1 MAQLHYVVAE
11 ADLKSLAGEWE
22 TLLDDSDAVGIF
34 TRPSWLRIW
43 LHAFE
48 DRRDLLILTV
58 RAEGRLCGVAAFLV
72 DGELLR
78 LAGDPEVWDYA
89 DMPSRRGHERGV
101 LDALLAYLAEKGW
114 NRIDLWGLA
123 EDSPTCH
130 ELSGAAERQGYR
142 LEAERESVCPTIDL
156 PADWDAYLGML
167 NKKDRH
173 ELRRKIRRFEET
185 DGPAT
190 LVALTGVDEVEAALP
205 DFFRLHVQS
214 REDKAEFM
222 TPVMR
227 HFFEHAAEE
236 TAREGGL
243 RLYFMERADKR
254 LASVLCFD
262 GGDSL
267 MLYNSGYD
275 PEFAG
280 VSVGLVS
287 KALCVQQAIADG
299 KKRLNFLRGPE
310 RYKYD
315 LGARDAGV
323 YRCTLQRE
331 GN

>member
-1 MAQLHYVVAE
+1 MPQPHYDVAE
-11 ADLKSLAGEWE
+11 ADLESLAGEWE
-22 TLLDDSDAVGIF
+22 ALLDDSDAVSIF

-43 LHAFE
+43 LHVFE
-48 DRRDLLILTV
+48 GHRDLLLLTV
-58 RAEGRLCGVAAFLV
+58 RADGRLCGVAAFIAT
-72 DGELLR
+72 DAGLR

-89 DMPSRRGHERGV
+89 DLPSRRGHERGV
-101 LDALLAYLAEKGW
+101 LDALLAYLVEKGW
-114 NRIDLWGLA
+114 NHIELWGLA
-123 EDSPTCH
+123 EDSPTYR
-130 ELSGAAERQGYR
+130 ELPGAAERYGYR
-142 LEAERESVCPTIDL
+142 LNTEQEAVCPSIDL
-156 PADWDAYLGML
+156 PADWDTHLSRL

-173 ELRRKIRRFEET
+173 ELRRKMRRFEEA

-190 LVALTGVDEVEAALP
+190 LVALTEVDEVAAALP
-205 DFFRLHVQS
+205 DFFRLHVES

-227 HFFEHAAEE
+227 HFFEHVAEE
-236 TAREGGL
+236 LAGEGAL
-243 RLYFMERADKR
+243 RLYFMERTGKR
-254 LASVLCFD
+254 LASILCFD

-275 PEFAG
+275 PQYAG

-287 KALCVQQAIADG
+287 KVLCLQRAIDDG

-315 LGARDAGV
+315 LGAHDVAV
-323 YRCTLQRE
+323 YRGTLQRE